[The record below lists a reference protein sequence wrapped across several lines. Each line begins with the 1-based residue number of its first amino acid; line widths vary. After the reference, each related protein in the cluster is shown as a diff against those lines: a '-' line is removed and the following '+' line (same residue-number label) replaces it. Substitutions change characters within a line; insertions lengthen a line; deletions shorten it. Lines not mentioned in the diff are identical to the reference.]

1 MSIVNSLGIVNQFI
15 RETTPHAVASRPYLE
30 YVVKEIETTPVSGEG
45 KGHAFF
51 VSAPTG
57 YGKTSLSLALSH
69 AYLSSGY
76 KTIISYPLRSLIE
89 DQRSKFAAYYRW
101 LGKEGIVGARMMGL
115 RESPYLVHPVVLT
128 TIDTFTLVS
137 LGLAPEDISKVYS
150 ETSMGHFLFSWGS
163 SWLSTQIFD
172 EVHLLFDTTKSLS
185 VLIALLKLGLNV
197 FSSNMFFLSATLP
210 NVYLS
215 KIKSH
220 LGKAASN
227 VKVIDFR
234 GDLDP
239 GFIEERRGKKYKINL
254 LSLSSQRKNEEIKGI
269 LQSAPFTR
277 ALVVFNTVED
287 AVAFYSSLTF
297 PNKVLLHSRFTN
309 DDKNKKLEMIK
320 KAAQVSN
327 GKFII
332 VATQA
337 IEAGVDISSDLIIT
351 ELAPASSLIQRFGRF
366 LRRENEACMDPNTC
380 AYVWYEEEEIEGNK
394 GGNYKVYDA
403 DLVRRTRDYLEHNP
417 DINLHID
424 YGGLLSSVYRGGDA
438 QVDQDYIDHIVYVF
452 GHLLTASKTALDLL
466 LEKEGSLV
474 RDGSLFM
481 AESRNGFKVPV
492 DFNIIRKH
500 CVGEKC
506 PQSLKD
512 ALHMVLSGGVEGE
525 GAVFKVS
532 CDYDPEIGLVCPG

>member
-1 MSIVNSLGIVNQFI
+1 
-15 RETTPHAVASRPYLE
+15 LE
-30 YVVKEIETTPVSGEG
+30 YVVKEIETIPVSEEG
-45 KGHAFF
+45 RGHAFF

-394 GGNYKVYDA
+394 RGNYKVYDA
-403 DLVRRTRDYLEHNP
+403 DLVR
-417 DINLHID
+417 
-424 YGGLLSSVYRGGDA
+424 
-438 QVDQDYIDHIVYVF
+438 
-452 GHLLTASKTALDLL
+452 
-466 LEKEGSLV
+466 
-474 RDGSLFM
+474 
-481 AESRNGFKVPV
+481 
-492 DFNIIRKH
+492 
-500 CVGEKC
+500 
-506 PQSLKD
+506 
-512 ALHMVLSGGVEGE
+512 
-525 GAVFKVS
+525 
-532 CDYDPEIGLVCPG
+532 